1 MKRIKKRKKNK
12 LNYMI
17 LLFKNIIIYI
27 VKILKCK

>member
-12 LNYMI
+12 LTYMI

>member
-12 LNYMI
+12 LTYMI

-27 VKILKCK
+27 VKIYKM